1 MSENKVR
8 FGIKKLH
15 VGKFN
20 VSDAGVVTLGNPMHI
35 PGAGVLGLDPD
46 TEMTEFYA
54 DDVLY
59 WICQNDNGLTGE
71 IENANFP
78 DAFKT
83 GFLNYL
89 TLADGGIAQ
98 IKGRN
103 IDPVYLMFESDG
115 DQEKRRGIL
124 YNVSL
129 GQIKREY
136 GTIEKTKTPQTATLG
151 FTCYGDNGTGI
162 IKVSYGAS
170 ATGYSTLF
178 TNPPVPALPS
188 E

>member
-8 FGIKKLH
+8 FGISKLH

-20 VSDAGVVTLGNPMHI
+20 VSDAGVVTLGAPMHI
-35 PGAGVLGLDPD
+35 PGTTKLSLDPD
-46 TEMTEFYA
+46 VELTEFWA
-54 DDVLY
+54 DNVLY
-59 WICQNDNGLTGE
+59 WICQNDNGFTGE
-71 IENANFP
+71 IENASFP

-103 IDPVYLMFESDG
+103 IEPVYLMFESDG
-115 DQEKRRGIL
+115 DQEQSRGII

-129 GQIKREY
+129 GQIKREHN
-136 GTIEKTKTPQTATLG
+136 TIEKTKTPQVATLG
-151 FTCYGDNGTGI
+151 FTAHGDNGTGI
-162 IKVSYGAS
+162 IKAEYRPTAS
-170 ATGYSTLF
+170 GYSTLF
-178 TNPPVPALPS
+178 TNPPVPALPA
-188 E
+188 